1 MSVMATRSYPLR
13 STMSKRIHV
22 TIEHNS
28 DVKRRRTH
36 KVIKTER
43 TSEDEIIDIVGTDAV
58 TTEKLTADNISLSG
72 SCEEASAVD
81 ELTTAEKI
89 SVKLDPWF
97 ENLGWEIV
105 YQRPPPVDIFPIF
118 SELPP
123 LFATVEDTERAIEE
137 FTCRVNVSADTFGVT
152 AALAELIDAAV

>member
-1 MSVMATRSYPLR
+1 MATRSYQLR

-22 TIEHNS
+22 TIEHNL

-36 KVIKTER
+36 NVIKTER
-43 TSEDEIIDIVGTDAV
+43 TAEDEIVDIVGSDNV
-58 TTEKLTADNISLSG
+58 TAEELATDNISLSG
-72 SCEEASAVD
+72 SCEEASAVE

-89 SVKLDPWF
+89 SVKLDSWF

-105 YQRPPPVDIFPIF
+105 YCAPPPVDTFPIF

-137 FTCRVNVSADTFGVT
+137 FARRVNLSADTSGVT
-152 AALAELIDAAV
+152 AALAEFIDAAV